1 MVKRCLMSS
10 PSAFACVAVS
20 SETAVWCIKKR
31 GVVEIRVGKQQIRVG
46 KQQIRVGKG
55 KIRVGTPAQVIF
67 TPHTHPNSTGIKIC
81 RPSIFLGKRRKWLC
95 CSVLVPSTISPHL
108 SSVLHFR
115 RKCGL
120 AYGGS
125 ALCSKFFEAQI

>member
-67 TPHTHPNSTGIKIC
+67 TPHHKPPRDTSEQH
-81 RPSIFLGKRRKWLC
+81 RDQDMPSKYLLRKASEMVVLLCACAVDYLSAFIF
-95 CSVLVPSTISPHL
+95 S
-108 SSVLHFR
+108 
-115 RKCGL
+115 
-120 AYGGS
+120 S
-125 ALCSKFFEAQI
+125 ALPAEMRVGIWWFSPVL